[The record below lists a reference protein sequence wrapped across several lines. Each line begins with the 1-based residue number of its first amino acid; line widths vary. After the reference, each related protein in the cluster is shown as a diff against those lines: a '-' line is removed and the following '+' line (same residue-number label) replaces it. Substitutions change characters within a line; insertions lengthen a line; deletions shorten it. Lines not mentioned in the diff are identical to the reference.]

1 MKKLVILILSILFF
15 GVSGFTQDSTK
26 TKKLKP
32 VKSFL
37 RNDRH
42 WTIEVPIWVPGFRG
56 EFAYG
61 DITVEAEDG
70 QNPGVPDN
78 PIEPPP
84 PGEPPWGDGNI
95 LSRLFKSSSYL
106 KFFFMSKVAYEKKIL
121 LVDTVMASGR
131 SIVYAINALSEFKIN
146 DLKTAIVVDWPTSPY
161 SYENIS
167 RPNINYCGAIVNKW
181 PDFPWEH

>member
-1 MKKLVILILSILFF
+1 MPNDVIYFSWEKMDSIHRKICESIKSDGYEPEVIIGIPRCGMVSAVHMAYILGVQEVGGVYVRTTKSDSIM
-15 GVSGFTQDSTK
+15 
-26 TKKLKP
+26 
-32 VKSFL
+32 
-37 RNDRH
+37 
-42 WTIEVPIWVPGFRG
+42 
-56 EFAYG
+56 
-61 DITVEAEDG
+61 AEKY
-70 QNPGVPDN
+70 
-78 PIEPPP
+78 IEPIVYNMFPT
-84 PGEPPWGDGNI
+84 ELID
-95 LSRLFKSSSYL
+95 
-106 KFFFMSKVAYEKKIL
+106 EKKIL